1 MRNKLILLFTAILI
15 LCSTNIFSQSA
26 PVHYGQVLESLSF
39 KSEILGRDVFYSIY
53 LPPDYEI
60 SKRYYPV
67 TYLLHGG
74 GGNETHWM
82 QMCEA
87 NVTADRLIASG
98 EIPAMILVMPAA
110 GRTRY
115 INDFAGEVR
124 YEDMFIQELMPHIDA
139 NYRARKG
146 AGEFTDKKFRAIS
159 GFSMG
164 GYGTL
169 ILTLHNT
176 DKFIAAAPFSASGLW
191 DDEDILSM
199 SDEAYNRRYAKL
211 YGTPRLNDYYRN
223 NSPLDLVKT
232 MDEEKLNSVFWYID
246 SGDEDRLTA
255 GNAKLHSIF
264 MERDINHE
272 FRVRDGGH
280 QWDYWKVNLDKALI
294 FIGKAFLWDD

>member
-1 MRNKLILLFTAILI
+1 MKKNSTLLIAIFLV
-15 LCSTNIFSQSA
+15 FSANVSSGQDDPA
-26 PVHYGQVLESLSF
+26 PYGQVLESLSF

-74 GGNETHWM
+74 GGNETHWV

-87 NVTADRLIASG
+87 NVTADRLIASR
-98 EIPAMILVMPAA
+98 EIPAMILIMPAA
-110 GRTRY
+110 GSTRY

-124 YEDMFIQELMPHIDA
+124 YEDMFTQELMPHIDA
-139 NYRARKG
+139 NYRTRKG

-176 DKFIAAAPFSASGLW
+176 DKFVASAPFSASGLW
-191 DDEDILSM
+191 NDDDILSM

-211 YGTPRLNDYYRN
+211 YGTPRLNDHYRK

-232 MDEEKLNSVFWYID
+232 MDAEKLNSVFWYID
-246 SGDEDRLTA
+246 SGDEDGLTI
-255 GNAKLHSIF
+255 GNALLHQIF
-264 MERDINHE
+264 MAREIDHE

-294 FIGKAFLWDD
+294 FIGKAFLYDN